1 MITQWAKMLLMG
13 KYTGPTGVEYGT
25 NPSSVI
31 YNFNLIKD
39 VNGNLFAPQ
48 LRSAITSMDYG
59 TSVYSKLK
67 RPDIIRMFEQ
77 QQDDFWGCQGFEFD
91 LTNIDITKKSIL
103 WGKPPIRVG
112 SESYPSMSNNTT
124 VITPIKFVFGAGITA
139 VSIKDYTLAEP
150 ITEGI
155 KVNTVS
161 ISQAIEDEKL
171 KTFYT
176 LTGYAIT
183 AITLTEVGM
192 IKTIGSVADYNK
204 AGKIIFSEE
213 DDSTDLRNVLLAR
226 EVLPK
231 PLELLEGDYFT
242 IVMEVNI

>member
-13 KYTGPTGVEYGT
+13 KYTGPTGIEYGADKDAT
-25 NPSSVI
+25 I
-31 YNFNLIKD
+31 YNLNLIKD
-39 VNGNLFAPQ
+39 IDGNFFAPQ
-48 LRSAITSMDYG
+48 LRSNIMQINQVYN
-59 TSVYSKLK
+59 SVYCV

-77 QQDDFWGCQGFEFD
+77 QQDDFWGCQGFEFNLED
-91 LTNIDITKKSIL
+91 IDITKKKVL
-103 WGKPPIRVG
+103 WGKPPR
-112 SESYPSMSNNTT
+112 SSSTEPSCSNNTT
-124 VITPIKFVFGAGITA
+124 VITPIKFVFGTGIA
-139 VSIKDYTLAEP
+139 SASIKDYTLDSP

-161 ISQAIEDEKL
+161 VSQSFEDEKL

-176 LTGYAIT
+176 ITGYATIP
-183 AITLTEVGM
+183 ISISEIGM
-192 IKTIGSVADYNK
+192 IKTIGAIQDYLK
-204 AGKIIFSEE
+204 AGAPIFSEE

>member
-13 KYTGPTGVEYGT
+13 KYTGPTGVEYGA
-25 NPSSVI
+25 NPSTVI

-48 LRSAITSMDYG
+48 LRSAVTQIAAPTN
-59 TSVYSKLK
+59 SVDCI

-91 LTNIDITKKSIL
+91 LTDIDITKKSVL
-103 WGKPPIRVG
+103 WSKPPLI
-112 SESYPSMSNNTT
+112 STNTEYPSCSQNTT
-124 VITPIKFVFGAGITA
+124 VITPIKFVFGTGTTA

-176 LTGYAIT
+176 LTGYATT

-204 AGKIIFSEE
+204 KGSPIFSEE
-213 DDSTDLRNVLLAR
+213 EDTTDIHNVLLAR
-226 EVLPK
+226 EMLPK
-231 PLELLEGDYFT
+231 PLELLEGEYFT

>member
-13 KYTGPTGVEYGT
+13 KYTGPTGIEYGADKDAT
-25 NPSSVI
+25 I
-31 YNFNLIKD
+31 YNLNLIKD
-39 VNGNLFAPQ
+39 INGNFFAPQ
-48 LRSAITSMDYG
+48 LRSNIIQVTSPTNY
-59 TSVYSKLK
+59 THCK

-77 QQDDFWGCQGFEFD
+77 QQDDFWGCQGFEFNLED
-91 LTNIDITKKSIL
+91 IDITKKKVL
-103 WGKPPIRVG
+103 WGKPLHTG
-112 SESYPSMSNNTT
+112 STAYPSNSNNTT
-124 VITPIKFVFGAGITA
+124 VITPIKFVFGTGSVGA
-139 VSIKDYTLAEP
+139 SIKDYTLNSP

-161 ISQAIEDEKL
+161 VSQSFEDEKL

-176 LTGYAIT
+176 ITGYATTPIS
-183 AITLTEVGM
+183 ISEIGM
-192 IKTIGSVADYNK
+192 IKTIGAIQDYLK
-204 AGKIIFSEE
+204 KGDPIFSEE

>member
-13 KYTGPTGVEYGT
+13 KYTGPTGVEYGA
-25 NPSSVI
+25 NPSTVI

-48 LRSAITSMDYG
+48 LRSAVTSIYAPINYM
-59 TSVYSKLK
+59 
-67 RPDIIRMFEQ
+67 RCRRADIIRMFEQ

-91 LTNIDITKKSIL
+91 LTNIDITKKSVL
-103 WGKPPIRVG
+103 WGKPPFMSGNIG
-112 SESYPSMSNNTT
+112 YPAASQNTT
-124 VITPIKFVFGAGITA
+124 VVTPIKFVFGTGTTA
-139 VSIKDYTLAEP
+139 VNIKDYTLAEP

-176 LTGYAIT
+176 LTGYATT
-183 AITLTEVGM
+183 AITITEVGM
-192 IKTIGSVADYNK
+192 IKTIGSVTDYNK
-204 AGKIIFSEE
+204 ERFIFSEE
-213 DDSTDLRNVLLAR
+213 EDTTDIHNVLLAR
-226 EVLPK
+226 EMLPK
-231 PLELLEGDYFT
+231 PLELLEGEYFT